1 MLVTKVGVTLN
12 CTCQHF
18 RYTLCLSLCM
28 HTLCFSAARTCV
40 CIMCFMGGMRPRSCV
55 HATVMPRVVSSSAFS
70 HFKFF
75 FFHER
80 LERARPAPSTGGRI
94 WPSPKMRLPPS
105 KPAKPRYEPVVTKSH
120 TGQIR
125 ASDPHITSRDYDLP
139 QAPVVIWTPPKTG
152 RLPPQNRGKSSPG
165 KSPENPVLVSVE
177 TRYED
182 SRPKK

>member
-70 HFKFF
+70 HFNFF
-75 FFHER
+75 F
-80 LERARPAPSTGGRI
+80 LWPSTL
-94 WPSPKMRLPPS
+94 PYLALKVTDRLSAQCPMNAS
-105 KPAKPRYEPVVTKSH
+105 KEHALPR
-120 TGQIR
+120 
-125 ASDPHITSRDYDLP
+125 
-139 QAPVVIWTPPKTG
+139 APVAGLGHLRKRVY
-152 RLPPQNRGKSSPG
+152 PPQNRQNPG
-165 KSPENPVLVSVE
+165 TNPW
-177 TRYED
+177 
-182 SRPKK
+182 